1 MKQKYTINDER
12 GLHARLAA
20 SLSKLASNYNGDAFI
35 IYNKQ
40 RFTLKSITIVMSLAI
55 PQKAEF
61 EIEVIGEKEIETL
74 EIFKKVLTEQG
85 IV

>member
-1 MKQKYTINDER
+1 MKQKFVVNDER

-20 SLSKLASNYNGDAFI
+20 ILSKLASNYDGDVFI
-35 IYNKQ
+35 IYNNQ

-61 EIEVIGEKEIETL
+61 EIEVLGKNELETIEM
-74 EIFKKVLTEQG
+74 FKKVLTEQG